1 MEDHIGLSTLTYK
14 SDAILERRRRILKET
29 RRLIAE
35 TGYSGFNIRDLC
47 ARAEIAPKTL
57 YNAFGNKDNVVASA
71 VQEFIA
77 DTYAEVHFHFEAN
90 NIDGFLERQNR
101 IHSRNQLLGRYT
113 KAIVAVYYASD
124 PDSTIR
130 TRIRNEA
137 GRWHE
142 AFMAAIESE
151 GCLLPG
157 VTTQWISHLLCS
169 NAFSITKDW
178 ASGEIPDDEFLDRVA
193 ETALMVLV
201 GTTRGRVNQDARRW
215 IEDIRGQRASWV
227 SLRNMTTYNEKDELA
242 EIFDDGSDGATTDVA
257 PNRAAG

>member
-1 MEDHIGLSTLTYK
+1 MNDHIGLSTLTYK
-14 SDAILERRRRILKET
+14 SDAILDRRRRILKET

-71 VQEFIA
+71 VQEFIS
-77 DTYAEVHFHFEAN
+77 DTYADAHFHFEAS

-113 KAIVAVYYASD
+113 KAIVAVYYSSD
-124 PDSTIR
+124 SCNVIR
-130 TRIRNEA
+130 TKIRTEA
-137 GRWHE
+137 GRWHD
-142 AFMAAIESE
+142 AFTTAIEAE
-151 GCLLPG
+151 GGLQPG
-157 VTTQWISHLLCS
+157 VTTEWISHLLCS

-178 ASGEIPDDEFLDRVA
+178 ACGDIPDEQFLDRVA

-215 IEDIRGQRASWV
+215 IEDIRGQRASWI
-227 SLRNMTTYNEKDELA
+227 SLRNMTTYNEQDELA
-242 EIFDDGSDGATTDVA
+242 EVFDPSPADDVA
-257 PNRAAG
+257 APIKAEEAR

>member
-1 MEDHIGLSTLTYK
+1 MNDHIGLSTLTYK
-14 SDAILERRRRILKET
+14 SDAILDRRRRILKET

-71 VQEFIA
+71 VQEFIS
-77 DTYAEVHFHFEAN
+77 DTYADAHFHFEAS

-113 KAIVAVYYASD
+113 KAIVAVYYSSD
-124 PDSTIR
+124 SCNVIR
-130 TRIRNEA
+130 TKIRNEA
-137 GRWHE
+137 GRWHD
-142 AFMAAIESE
+142 AFTTAIEAE
-151 GCLLPG
+151 GGLQTG
-157 VTTQWISHLLCS
+157 VTTEWISHLLCS
-169 NAFSITKDW
+169 NAFSVTKDW
-178 ASGEIPDDEFLDRVA
+178 ACGDIPDEQFLDRVA

-215 IEDIRGQRASWV
+215 IEDIRGQRASWI
-227 SLRNMTTYNEKDELA
+227 SLRNMTTYNEQDELA
-242 EIFDDGSDGATTDVA
+242 EVFDPSPEDVA
-257 PNRAAG
+257 GPSAVG